1 MFSHIALATVLML
14 VAVACGSTAKKSAKS
29 VVGDSTTTAS
39 AGPSGS
45 SSPGS
50 STSTTGSHSSGTI
63 GVPGGTTGS
72 APGARPAGVTSKF
85 LPAKGPGITNDSIY
99 IGIGYSSQSAS
110 GDRAIGAAGAA
121 PTYDERDVANAII
134 NYTNKHGGYAGRTL
148 KPLYYDIKI
157 SQDVSSQEQAACAY
171 WTQDHKIFAMGAG
184 NDVLDT
190 CAEKAHAIPIGAG
203 SATAATF
210 KKYPHLIDPDSIA
223 FDRLGAVTT
232 AGLNHA
238 HYFAGKLGIVT
249 WDDPSYR
256 TALATGY
263 MPALKALGVK
273 VWQTAYIS
281 VPQQLGALGDM
292 TAAVSAAVAKFKSLG
307 IDHVIV
313 QDGPAGVWS
322 GDGLTF
328 EWETAA
334 KSQGYFPRYGGNDNN
349 APGFSV
355 NPHDEED
362 KGLFV
367 ESADNDPADDA
378 GWHNNAARTKCFKI
392 QADAGFP
399 VSSSNTNDEGIA
411 AALCDAF
418 FFFQQVVNTST
429 ELSNDGF
436 ISAALK
442 LGKTFQPAVVYGSYL
457 FPGRR
462 DGGDMVRTAEYLNS
476 CKCLKYQG
484 PPAYAD

>member
-1 MFSHIALATVLML
+1 MVSLVVVLLL
-14 VAVACGSTAKKSAKS
+14 VASACGSTAKKTKSAINGS
-29 VVGDSTTTAS
+29 SPTTAS

-45 SSPGS
+45 ATPGS
-50 STSTTGSHSSGTI
+50 SAAPGSHSSGSI
-63 GVPGGTTGS
+63 GAPGGTTS
-72 APGARPAGVTSKF
+72 SNSPTGAKPAGVTSKF

-99 IGIGYSSQSAS
+99 IGVGYSSSAAA
-110 GDRAIGAAGAA
+110 GDKAIGAANAA
-121 PTYDERDVANAII
+121 PSYDERNVANAII

-148 KPLYYDIKI
+148 KPLYYDINV

-171 WTQDHKIFAMGAG
+171 WTQDHKVFAIGAG
-184 NDVLDT
+184 NDILDT
-190 CAEKAHAIPIGAG
+190 CAEKAGALPIGAG

-210 KKYPHLIDPDSIA
+210 KKYPHLIDPDAIA

-238 HYFAGKLGIVT
+238 HYFAGKLGLVT

-256 TALATGY
+256 AALQNGY
-263 MPALKALGVK
+263 LPALSKIGVK
-273 VWQTAYIS
+273 PLQIAYIN
-281 VPQQLGALGDM
+281 VPQQLGAIGDM

-307 IDHVIV
+307 IDHVII

-328 EWETAA
+328 EWETSA
-334 KSQGYFPRYGGNDNN
+334 KGQAYYPRYGGNDNN

-355 NPHDEED
+355 NPHDEENM
-362 KGLFV
+362 GLFV
-367 ESADNDPADDA
+367 EYADNDPSDDT
-378 GWHNNAARTKCFKI
+378 GWHPNTARTQCFKI
-392 QADAGFP
+392 EADAGFP
-399 VSSSNTNDEGIA
+399 VSSANTNDEGIA

-418 FFFQQVVNTST
+418 FFTQRVMNSST
-429 ELSNDGF
+429 ELSNNGF
-436 ISAALK
+436 IAAAEK
-442 LGKTFQPAVVYGSYL
+442 LGKSFQPATVYGSYL